1 MQLIKTDIN
10 IDFIGK
16 RKLAVV
22 FSAIL
27 ILIGLV
33 SLVLKGGP
41 NYGIDFAGGT
51 LVQLKFTESTKA
63 ADIKGA
69 LKDLKMGTV
78 TVQQFGDEPN
88 EFLVRTPTETEIEG
102 LGQQILETLGK
113 SLRQRQ
119 GRNAPCRKWSAPRSV
134 RTCVR
139 KACWPSVMP

>member
-51 LVQLKFTESTKA
+51 LVQLKFTEF
-63 ADIKGA
+63 DQG
-69 LKDLKMGTV
+69 GRH
-78 TVQQFGDEPN
+78 QGGPERPENGDRYGPA
-88 EFLVRTPTETEIEG
+88 V
-102 LGQQILETLGK
+102 
-113 SLRQRQ
+113 
-119 GRNAPCRKWSAPRSV
+119 W
-134 RTCVR
+134 
-139 KACWPSVMP
+139 